1 MQAPY
6 HHTGYGFYCIDI
18 PVTTGLKALKKAGLM
33 AEYNDLLIDFSKTAD
48 VFMRNG
54 LHFPKSEVNYEQS
67 IVAPATQFLLEMY
80 LQTKDNQY
88 LEKDSIKKKSD
99 KSYVIILLSDFCF
112 L

>member
-1 MQAPY
+1 M
-6 HHTGYGFYCIDI
+6 
-18 PVTTGLKALKKAGLM
+18 M

-54 LHFPKSEVNYEQS
+54 LRFPKSEVNYEQS

-88 LEKDSIKKKSD
+88 LEGAEKMMP
-99 KSYVIILLSDFCF
+99 
-112 L
+112 